1 MILRDISGGLGVGK
15 AELDG
20 QRFEVKVARL
30 APMTEFTVEVRG
42 SFAQGSA
49 VLGRFLS
56 GAKGGAK
63 FSIQVTD
70 IDLSLVKEVEVR
82 RVGTAPELA
91 LHGRPAAEAARLGI
105 CDTSV
110 SLTHDGD
117 HALATVVMIAGDV
130 PTEAAPPEG
139 ESL

>member
-1 MILRDISGGLGVGK
+1 MKRTTLMIMVLLLPLLMLLTRAGRAADVDVILRDISGGLGVGK

-42 SFAQGSA
+42 SFSQGSA

-70 IDLSLVKEVEVR
+70 IDLSLVKEVEVHR
-82 RVGTAPELA
+82 SDGGSGAAVLRGLA
-91 LHGRPAAEAARLGI
+91 Q
-105 CDTSV
+105 
-110 SLTHDGD
+110 
-117 HALATVVMIAGDV
+117 
-130 PTEAAPPEG
+130 
-139 ESL
+139 